1 MGEGLGDGLAEGL
14 GDGLAE
20 GLGEGLGDGLA
31 EGLGEGLGDGLA
43 EGLGE
48 GLTEGL
54 GEGLEE
60 GNGLGD
66 GWTSPRWD
74 RFCFANA
81 SRELARVEDEV
92 EIEEGWRSGS
102 RLDVLLVGVL
112 IGVGFLMATEPGV

>member
-1 MGEGLGDGLAEGL
+1 MG
-14 GDGLAE
+14 E

-54 GEGLEE
+54 GEG
-60 GNGLGD
+60 NCLGD

-74 RFCFANA
+74 RFCFANT

-112 IGVGFLMATEPGV
+112 IGVGFVMATEPGV